1 MQGDIYM
8 DKKKIYIGEDLPVLV
23 KLIKI
28 ALSKKEEY
36 EPSFFF
42 DGLELYRKVH
52 EEMPH
57 MLVLDI
63 IMPSMTGLAI
73 TRLVKFHEHYSH
85 IPVLIMS
92 SITDK
97 DIRDKVE
104 KVGANIFLPKPFK
117 VHDLLGE
124 MERLLAGS

>member
-1 MQGDIYM
+1 M
-8 DKKKIYIGEDLPVLV
+8 DKKKIYIGEDLSVLV

-28 ALSKKEEY
+28 ALNKKEEY
-36 EPSFFF
+36 VPSFFV
-42 DGLELYRKVH
+42 DGLELYRKLQDS
-52 EEMPH
+52 PPD

-73 TRLVKFHEHYSH
+73 ARLVKFHEHYSH

-97 DIRDKVE
+97 NIRDKVE
-104 KVGANIFLPKPFK
+104 KVGANAFLPKPFK
-117 VHDLLGE
+117 VYDLLHE
-124 MERLLAGS
+124 IDRLLARS

>member
-1 MQGDIYM
+1 M
-8 DKKKIYIGEDLPVLV
+8 DKKKIYIGEDLPVLIR
-23 KLIKI
+23 LIKT
-28 ALSKKEEY
+28 ALSKKEVY
-36 EPSFFF
+36 NPSFFS
-42 DGLELYRKVH
+42 DGLELYRKLQ
-52 EEMPH
+52 EEPPH

-85 IPVLIMS
+85 IPVLMMS

-104 KVGANIFLPKPFK
+104 KVGANAFLPKPFK
-117 VHDLLGE
+117 VQELLSE
-124 MERLLAGS
+124 IDRLIAGS